1 MKHLLFLTLLLIG
14 LVSFA
19 QSDSTKTGP
28 ILTFLNKTI
37 DYDTIERYDNGYR
50 TFTFY
55 NTGDE
60 PLIIKR
66 VKSGCSCTV
75 TKLVKDTIMPGE
87 RGEITAKYN
96 TKKPGKFNRKLT
108 VYSNSSVKQ
117 VTYIYLRGFVLDSKR
132 FYGVERKKKK

>member
-1 MKHLLFLTLLLIG
+1 MKHILLFLFFV
-14 LVSFA
+14 VSFSILS
-19 QSDSTKTGP
+19 QKDTTKTGP
-28 ILTFLNKTI
+28 ILSFLNITI
-37 DYDTIERYDNGYR
+37 DYDTIERYASGYR

-75 TKLVKDTIMPGE
+75 AKLKKDTIQPGE

-108 VYSNSSVKQ
+108 VYSNSSTRPI
-117 VTYIYLRGFVLDSKR
+117 TYIYLRGFVLDTKK
-132 FYGVERKKKK
+132 FYGIERKKK